1 MISVQPNSHSFNVSA
16 QTFQTDVVVKS
27 KEVPVVILL
36 WAQQIEPSVE
46 MKMLCE
52 RVVET
57 YQGKLVLATSDVA
70 AEPVIAQQL
79 GVQNLPSIRVIKDG
93 KLVEQLDGPQGE
105 KVVRALFDKLTLSS
119 SEALQQELQAVI
131 DRGDWGQA
139 TAILQEAI
147 NAEPNNPLFKVEA
160 ADVMVLQGNLEAAQT
175 MLTNIGEDVVEKARP
190 LTRLEF
196 AQEAS
201 ELGSLQDAENLVA
214 VNANDLDAR
223 YALTVFQV
231 LNRNYESAL
240 ENALFILQKD
250 RTFREDLGRKTMV
263 RILNLLGKSNALS
276 QQYRRR
282 MFAYM
287 H

>member
-105 KVVRALFDKLTLSS
+105 KVVRSLFDKLTLSS

>member
-1 MISVQPNSHSFNVSA
+1 M
-16 QTFQTDVVVKS
+16 
-27 KEVPVVILL
+27 VILL

-175 MLTNIGEDVVEKARP
+175 MLANIGDDVVEKARP